1 VVEMGRIKE
10 HVDTL
15 FKFIGCEKTYMRE
28 RKEDYTFSQD
38 GRYTN
43 IGINRGQL
51 QKVSLEFATTL
62 SRQFTHLL
70 K

>member
-28 RKEDYTFSQD
+28 ERRLYFLTRWEVYKY
-38 GRYTN
+38 RN
-43 IGINRGQL
+43 
-51 QKVSLEFATTL
+51 K
-62 SRQFTHLL
+62 
-70 K
+70 